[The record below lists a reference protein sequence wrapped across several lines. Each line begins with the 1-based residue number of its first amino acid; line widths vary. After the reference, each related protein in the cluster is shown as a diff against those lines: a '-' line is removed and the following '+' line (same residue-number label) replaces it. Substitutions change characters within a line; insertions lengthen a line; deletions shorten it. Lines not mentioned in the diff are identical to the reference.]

1 MGTVPDS
8 TLEEMQALYAVGAAL
23 ARAAAG
29 ELQVVLTQQLKTLL
43 GAAGV
48 ASGSYDPAQRC
59 LRVEHAELDP
69 DVAGALERALGP
81 AGLTGVRFPVSDE
94 LLQELLQSP
103 VDYRPSLATATFGLQ
118 PELVGAITRELRGV
132 HGFLGVA
139 YILGRD
145 LLGVSLVARR
155 EGQPRPAP
163 ALLGS
168 FAEMAAVSLRR
179 ERSELA
185 HLETEAHLRRA
196 QDSAGLE
203 ATERERL
210 LAAIDQVG
218 ESVVITA
225 LDGTITYVN
234 PAFEVVTGYARAE
247 VVGENPRLL
256 KSGVQSPEVYRTL
269 WDTVTSGKT
278 WKGRLVNRRKDGRLY
293 TEDATISPVRDAAG
307 VITSYV
313 GVKRDITREL
323 ELEAQLRQAQRME
336 SIGRL
341 AGGVAHDFNNLLS
354 VILSYTGF
362 ALTALPKGH
371 ALHEDLL
378 EVQLAGER
386 AAALT
391 RQLLAFS
398 RKQVLRPVVL
408 DLGQVLCEMEKLLRR
423 TLGEDI
429 ELSLEQAP
437 ELALVRADPGQIEQ
451 VLLNLAINARDA
463 MPHGGLLTITTGNVE
478 LDAAHA
484 ERHPGAQPGPHVMLA
499 VSDTGV
505 GIDEQTQTR
514 IFEPFFTT
522 KELGKG
528 TGLGLSTVHGIV
540 QQSGGSITVT
550 SSPGQGASFRIYLP
564 RHGSGE
570 RPAERRVANPV
581 LPTTRSET
589 ILVVEDEAALLAV
602 ARKILEGA
610 GYQVLAAHGAE
621 EALATS
627 ASFAGRI
634 HLLLTDVVMPGRGG
648 MALALALAAARP
660 ALEVLYMS
668 GYSDEA
674 MLPAGVVATG
684 THFLAK
690 PFTPE
695 ELLRKVAAVLAHDR
709 RG

>member
-1 MGTVPDS
+1 MADN
-8 TLEEMQALYAVGAAL
+8 TLGEMQALYAVGGAL
-23 ARAAAG
+23 ARAPSG
-29 ELQVVLTQQLKTLL
+29 ELQVVVTQQLKALL

-48 ASGSYDPAQRC
+48 ASGLYDPAERC
-59 LRVEHAELDP
+59 LRVAHVELDP
-69 DVAGALERALGP
+69 DVASAVERALGP
-81 AGLTGVRFPVSDE
+81 TGLAGVRFPVSDE
-94 LLQELLQSP
+94 LLRELVHNP
-103 VDYRPSLATATFGLQ
+103 IDYRPSLATATFGLQ
-118 PELVGAITRELRGV
+118 PELVAAITRELRGV
-132 HGFLGVA
+132 HNFLGVA
-139 YILGRD
+139 YIVDGELY
-145 LLGVSLVARR
+145 GVSLVARR
-155 EGQPRPAP
+155 EGQPRPSP

-168 FAEMAAVSLRR
+168 FAEMTAVSLRR

-185 HLETEAHLRRA
+185 HRQAEAHLRQA
-196 QDSAGLE
+196 QDSAGLQ
-203 ATERERL
+203 AAERERL

-218 ESVVITA
+218 ESVMITN
-225 LDGTITYVN
+225 LDGTIAYVN
-234 PAFEVVTGYARAE
+234 PAFEAVSGFSRAE
-247 VVGENPRLL
+247 VVGQNPRLL
-256 KSGVQSPEVYRTL
+256 KSGVQDREVYRAL
-269 WDTVTSGKT
+269 WQTISSGRT
-278 WKGRLVNRRKDGRLY
+278 WQGRLVNRRKDGRLY

-313 GVKRDITREL
+313 GVKRDVTHQL

-362 ALTALPKGH
+362 ALTRLPKGQ
-371 ALHEDLL
+371 ALHDDLL

-398 RKQVLRPVVL
+398 RKQVLKPVVL
-408 DLGQVLCEMEKLLRR
+408 ELGQVLAEMDKLLRR

-429 ELSLEQAP
+429 ELVLAQAP
-437 ELALVRADPGQIEQ
+437 ALALVKADPGQLEQ

-463 MPHGGLLTITTGNVE
+463 MPGGGRLTITTANVD
-478 LDAAHA
+478 LDAAHV
-484 ERHPGAQPGPHVMLA
+484 ERHVGAQLGPHVMLA

-505 GIDEQTQTR
+505 GMDEQTQSR

-522 KELGKG
+522 KEPGKG

-550 SSPGQGASFRIYLP
+550 STPGQGSSFQIYLP

-570 RPAERRVANPV
+570 RLVERRVANPEV
-581 LPTTRSET
+581 PATHSET

-610 GYQVLAAHGAE
+610 GYQVLPARGAD

-627 ASFAGRI
+627 ASFTGRI

-709 RG
+709 RR

>member
-1 MGTVPDS
+1 
-8 TLEEMQALYAVGAAL
+8 MQTLYAVGGAL
-23 ARAAAG
+23 ARAPIG
-29 ELQVVLTQQLKTLL
+29 ELQVVLTQQLKMLL

-48 ASGSYDPAQRC
+48 ASGLYDPVERC
-59 LRVEHAELDP
+59 LRVVHVELDP
-69 DVAGALERALGP
+69 DVASAIERALGP
-81 AGLTGVRFPVSDE
+81 AGLARVRFPVSDE
-94 LLQELLQSP
+94 LLHDLRRTP
-103 VDYRPSLATATFGLQ
+103 IDYRPSLATATFGLQ
-118 PELVGAITRELRGV
+118 AELVGAITRELGGV

-139 YILGRD
+139 YILD
-145 LLGVSLVARR
+145 EELFGVSLVARR

-185 HLETEAHLRRA
+185 HLETEARLRAA
-196 QDSAGLE
+196 QDSAGLG

-234 PAFEVVTGYARAE
+234 PAFEAVTGYARAE
-247 VVGENPRLL
+247 VVGKNPRLL

-269 WDTVTSGKT
+269 WDTVASGKT
-278 WKGRLVNRRKDGRLY
+278 WQGRLVNRRKDGRLY

-307 VITSYV
+307 VVTSYV

-408 DLGQVLCEMEKLLRR
+408 DLGQVLSEMEKLLRR

-429 ELSLEQAP
+429 ELSLVQAP
-437 ELALVRADPGQIEQ
+437 ELAVVRADPGQIEQ

-463 MPHGGLLTITTGNVE
+463 MPHGGRLTITTGNVE

-522 KELGKG
+522 KEPGKG

-550 SSPGQGASFRIYLP
+550 SSPGQGASFQIYLP
-564 RHGSGE
+564 RHAGE
-570 RPAERRVANPV
+570 RPRERRGAQSRNRQSSCHQRCLRKLLWDEVRVCSCSPPLAWAGNT
-581 LPTTRSET
+581 TTR
-589 ILVVEDEAALLAV
+589 LRD
-602 ARKILEGA
+602 
-610 GYQVLAAHGAE
+610 
-621 EALATS
+621 
-627 ASFAGRI
+627 
-634 HLLLTDVVMPGRGG
+634 PGRRTEGS
-648 MALALALAAARP
+648 RP
-660 ALEVLYMS
+660 
-668 GYSDEA
+668 
-674 MLPAGVVATG
+674 
-684 THFLAK
+684 K
-690 PFTPE
+690 
-695 ELLRKVAAVLAHDR
+695 
-709 RG
+709 

>member
-1 MGTVPDS
+1 MSDT
-8 TLEEMQALYAVGAAL
+8 TLAEMQALYLVGSAL
-23 ARAAAG
+23 SRAPVG
-29 ELQVVLTQQLKTLL
+29 ELQVVITEQLKTLL

-48 ASGSYDPAQRC
+48 ASGLYHPGERC
-59 LRVEHAELDP
+59 LRVTHAALDP
-69 DVAGALERALGP
+69 AVASAVERAVGA
-81 AGLTGVRFPVSDE
+81 AGLAGVRFPVSDGLLDE
-94 LLQELLQSP
+94 LLRTP
-103 VDYRPSLATATFGLQ
+103 IDYRPSLATATFGLQ
-118 PELVGAITRELRGV
+118 TELVAAITRELGGI
-132 HGFLGVA
+132 HSFLGLA
-139 YILGRD
+139 YTLDRE

-155 EGQPRPAP
+155 EGQPRPSP
-163 ALLGS
+163 ALLGA
-168 FAEMAAVSLRR
+168 FAEMATVSLRR
-179 ERSELA
+179 EQSELA
-185 HLETEAHLRRA
+185 HHR
-196 QDSAGLE
+196 DSA
-203 ATERERL
+203 ERERL

-218 ESVVITA
+218 ESVMITN
-225 LDGTITYVN
+225 LDGSIAYVN
-234 PAFEVVTGYARAE
+234 PAFETVSGFTRAE
-247 VVGENPRLL
+247 VVGENPRVL
-256 KSGVQSPEVYRTL
+256 KSGVQDREVYRDL
-269 WDTVTSGKT
+269 WQTIMSGQT
-278 WKGRLVNRRKDGRLY
+278 WQGRLVNKRKSGRHY
-293 TEDATISPVRDAAG
+293 TEDATISPVRDATG
-307 VITSYV
+307 VITGFV
-313 GVKRDITREL
+313 GVKRDITQQL

-362 ALTALPKGH
+362 ALARLPKGD

-408 DLGQVLCEMEKLLRR
+408 DLGQVLVEMDKLLRR

-429 ELSLEQAP
+429 ELRMVQAP
-437 ELALVRADPGQIEQ
+437 GLGLVRADPGQLEQ

-463 MPHGGLLTITTGNVE
+463 MPHGGRLTITTANIE
-478 LDAAHA
+478 LDAAHV
-484 ERHPGAQPGPHVMLA
+484 ERHPGARLGAHVMLA

-505 GIDEQTQTR
+505 GIDEQTQLR

-550 SSPGQGASFRIYLP
+550 SSPGQGASFQIYLP

-570 RPAERRVANPV
+570 RPAQRRVENPV
-581 LPTTRSET
+581 VPAKRSET

-602 ARKILEGA
+602 ARKILEAA
-610 GYQVLAAHGAE
+610 GYQVLPAHGAD

-627 ASFAGRI
+627 ASFTGRI

-668 GYSDEA
+668 GYSDDTQ
-674 MLPAGVVATG
+674 LPAGVVAAG

-695 ELLRKVAAVLAHDR
+695 ELLRKVDAVLGHPAAQIV
-709 RG
+709 